1 MWRLTPGLVLH
12 GRTWDREEFVL
23 YNNLSGDTH
32 LLDGAAMEVLSL
44 LQEQPATLD
53 GLMSALQLDGGLDDA
68 ALLTELLQ
76 QLQRMSLVEPSA
88 C

>member
-12 GRTWDREEFVL
+12 YRTWDNETFVL

-32 LLDGAAMEVLSL
+32 LTDAAAMEVLAL
-44 LQEQPATLD
+44 LQDAPAATAALGAALGVGDTPDNCEQL
-53 GLMSALQLDGGLDDA
+53 A
-68 ALLTELLQ
+68 ALLEELQSQALIET
-76 QLQRMSLVEPSA
+76 VA

>member
-1 MWRLTPGLVLH
+1 MWRLMPGLVLH
-12 GRTWDREEFVL
+12 GRSWDHEEFVL

-44 LQEQPATLD
+44 LQQNPATLD
-53 GLMSALQLDGGLDDA
+53 SLMPALQLDGGPDDVE
-68 ALLTELLQ
+68 LLIELLQ
-76 QLQRMSLVEPSA
+76 QLQRMSLVEPPA